1 MWGGRFEDAPSD
13 IMVQI
18 NASIDVDKRL
28 YRQDIRGSLAH
39 CKMLVTCGILT
50 AEDGDRIEAGLK
62 TVLEEIGS
70 GNFTFKIELE
80 DIHMNVESRLRELIG
95 DAAGRLHTA
104 RSRNDQVATDF
115 RLWLREAM
123 QTLED
128 GIKTLQETLRTQ
140 AETHRTS
147 IMPGFTH
154 LQIAQPVTL
163 GLHLMAWHDMLE
175 RDAGRFANARDRMN
189 ECPLGA
195 CALAGTS
202 YPANRDMTARE
213 LGFRQPVRNTMDAVA
228 SRDFVLEYLAAASIC
243 ASHLSR
249 FAEELVL
256 WSTSQFGF
264 VRLSDRYTTGSSIMP
279 QKKNPDAA
287 ELVRAKSG
295 LVTGRLMQML
305 MILKALP
312 LTYNKD
318 LQDDKAA
325 SFEVFDTLQ
334 LCLRAM
340 NGMVSEMV
348 VNTGR
353 MQADAENGFST
364 ATDLADWLVKT
375 LALPF
380 RQAHHVTGQI
390 VKMAETRG
398 IRLDELAL
406 ADMQAVEPRI
416 NEGIFNALRVVD
428 AVRARGLI

>member
-1 MWGGRFEDAPSD
+1 
-13 IMVQI
+13 
-18 NASIDVDKRL
+18 
-28 YRQDIRGSLAH
+28 
-39 CKMLVTCGILT
+39 
-50 AEDGDRIEAGLK
+50 
-62 TVLEEIGS
+62 
-70 GNFTFKIELE
+70 
-80 DIHMNVESRLRELIG
+80 
-95 DAAGRLHTA
+95 
-104 RSRNDQVATDF
+104 
-115 RLWLREAM
+115 
-123 QTLED
+123 
-128 GIKTLQETLRTQ
+128 
-140 AETHRTS
+140 
-147 IMPGFTH
+147 
-154 LQIAQPVTL
+154 
-163 GLHLMAWHDMLE
+163 
-175 RDAGRFANARDRMN
+175 
-189 ECPLGA
+189 
-195 CALAGTS
+195 
-202 YPANRDMTARE
+202 MTARE
-213 LGFRQPVRNTMDAVA
+213 LCFRQPVRNTMDAVA